1 MLHITVAVIWMEDC
15 VPLPSEDRRRDQ
27 NKGTQETI
35 GRGMFGSECRR
46 RKGSNEKEGR
56 IESI

>member
-1 MLHITVAVIWMEDC
+1 MEGC
-15 VPLPSEDRRRDQ
+15 VPLPSEDRLRDQ

-46 RKGSNEKEGR
+46 RKGSKWKGR
-56 IESI
+56 KN